1 MKLIADITPLRESR
15 EFRLLY
21 FGEVAAALGRQ
32 ITLVAAP
39 IQVYAITESTLLV
52 GLLGLIQFPAVL
64 IGSTVGGLLSDAL
77 DRRRMLIVTQLTLA
91 VITAGLAFNA
101 FVDRPLLWL
110 VFVLTTAQAT
120 FFAIDAPA
128 RIAAIPRLVKDGQIP
143 AAFALQQLESQGAKA
158 VGPAVAGF
166 VITAFGVAA
175 AFSLAVSLSVIAIV
189 LIFLM
194 LPLPALDGGSRFGLR
209 SFWEG
214 VQFLRSRKSIQGSF
228 LIDINATVFGMPRAL
243 FPELGLTVLGGSE
256 ATVGLLFAA
265 PGVGALIAAAT
276 SGWISKVRQAGKAT
290 TYAVV
295 VWGLAIA
302 AFGFSRSIWLA
313 LLFLGIAGA
322 ADAISAVFRATI
334 VQLTTPDELRG
345 RLSGLKIAAVGGGPR
360 LGDAEA
366 GLVARFYGPSF
377 AAWSGG
383 FASVIGAL
391 VLARIYP
398 TFYNWVTPA
407 DGELAEADLE

>member
-1 MKLIADITPLRESR
+1 MRLIADITPLRDSR

-21 FGEVAAALGRQ
+21 SGEVAAALGRQ

-39 IQVYAITESTLLV
+39 IQVYDLTESTLLV
-52 GLLGLIQFPAVL
+52 GMLGLIQFPAVL
-64 IGSTVGGLLSDAL
+64 IGSTLGGLLSDAL
-77 DRRRMLIVTQLTLA
+77 DRRRMLIVTQLVLA
-91 VITAGLAFNA
+91 SITAGLATNA
-101 FVDRPLLWL
+101 FVETPLLWL
-110 VFVLTTAQAT
+110 VFVLTTAQAA

-128 RIAAIPRLVKDGQIP
+128 RIAAIPRLVDKGQVP
-143 AAFALQQLESQGAKA
+143 SAFALQQLESQGAKA
-158 VGPAVAGF
+158 VGPAVAGI
-166 VITAFGVAA
+166 VITTLGISTT
-175 AFSLAVSLSVIAIV
+175 FSLAVVLSVVATA
-189 LIFLM
+189 LLFLM
-194 LPLPALDGGSRFGLR
+194 RPLPAVDGGAAFGLR

-214 VQFLRSRKSIQGSF
+214 IQFLRSRKSIQGSF

-243 FPELGLTVLGGSE
+243 FPEMGLRVFGGTE

-276 SGWISKVRQAGKAT
+276 SGWITRVSRAGRAT
-290 TYAVV
+290 TIAVV

-302 AFGFSRSIWLA
+302 AFGFSTTVPLA
-313 LLFLGIAGA
+313 LILLGIAGG

-366 GLVARFYGPSF
+366 GLVSRFYGPSI
-377 AAWSGG
+377 AAWTGG
-383 FASVIGAL
+383 LASVVGAL
-391 VLARIYP
+391 LLAKAFP
-398 TFYNWVTPA
+398 TFYNWMTPA
-407 DGELAEADLE
+407 DGEVAEAELA